1 MVSIQKTNSFTL
13 PFVWFL
19 TFDIKASAFAI
30 SIANGSFLFRSRLVV
45 RRIGVKCHEM
55 KVIVF

>member
-1 MVSIQKTNSFTL
+1 L